1 MTFTGT
7 PAKMASSMAGMPS
20 GVPGILMNRLGR
32 PARACSSLATASVV
46 LVSRASSGDTS
57 SDTKPSTPSVRSYTG
72 RKRSA
77 ARVMS
82 SSASSKKSASPDLPA
97 LSLLRMAAS

>member
-1 MTFTGT
+1 M
-7 PAKMASSMAGMPS
+7 K
-20 GVPGILMNRLGR
+20 RLRR

-46 LVSRASSGDTS
+46 FVSYARSGETS
-57 SDTKPSTPSVRSYTG
+57 SDTKPSTPQVRSWTG

-77 ARVMS
+77 AWVMS

-97 LSLLRMAAS
+97 CSFWRIAAS